1 MCQTIIIDPKTI
13 VIKSDDED
21 EISEILDSIGKREK
35 KKKSIK
41 EFLEFAAKNRKLPGD
56 FKFNREECHER

>member
-35 KKKSIK
+35 KKKSIE
-41 EFLEFAAKNRKLPGD
+41 EFLEFAAKNRNLPSD